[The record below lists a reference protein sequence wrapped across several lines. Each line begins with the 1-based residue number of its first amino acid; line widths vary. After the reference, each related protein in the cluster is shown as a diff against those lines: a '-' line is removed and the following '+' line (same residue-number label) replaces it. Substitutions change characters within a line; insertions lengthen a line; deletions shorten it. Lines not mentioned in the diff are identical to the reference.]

1 MTATHYGLSKDYE
14 VSCEELDFLVDNVLL
29 EQDFLR
35 KSNGRRFWWLHY

>member
-29 EQDFLR
+29 EQDVLGAR
-35 KSNGRRFWWLHY
+35 VM